1 MPNVQE
7 MFFYINWNEAL
18 PGATAVVSTLG
29 GFGSE
34 EQMSK
39 INSEANVV
47 AVNAANEYG
56 SILSNLLLVLET
68 SLLCGDI
75 ANLGVEQKYDRES
88 LSAYAK
94 NDLDL
99 AGNCTPA
106 NVLTIQLLLNNY
118 CIFTHILI
126 FWKLYFGMYI
136 LYNISMITSL
146 RGDNNQ
152 LRNNTNMI
160 TTSTDAL
167 PNKPLIYTAVNSK
180 PSNQAMQES
189 IHNRKKWIND
199 EENSSK
205 VVKGFRKLIFFGR
218 RS

>member
-99 AGNCTPA
+99 AGSCTP
-106 NVLTIQLLLNNY
+106 IQ
-118 CIFTHILI
+118 
-126 FWKLYFGMYI
+126 
-136 LYNISMITSL
+136 IST
-146 RGDNNQ
+146 
-152 LRNNTNMI
+152 
-160 TTSTDAL
+160 
-167 PNKPLIYTAVNSK
+167 PL
-180 PSNQAMQES
+180 PSNHAMQES